1 MFTTILVQP
10 LANGLILFYNV
21 LGSNLGLAIIFFSIF
36 LITIMRPLTKPYMES
51 MKKIKEVAPQLE
63 KLKKKHGKDKMKMAQ
78 AQAEL
83 YKQHKI
89 NPGAGCL
96 PYLLQIVILIA
107 FFNLFTRT
115 LTKGGD
121 ITGNFN
127 DLLYPVLTFAEG
139 HMVNTNFLWL
149 DLAKPDVF
157 HIPGLPFPIPGILL
171 VASAAAQF
179 FSAKA
184 MSSMNQVA
192 VTEAKK
198 TEGDA
203 DDIAASMQKS
213 MIYTFPLITLFVGLN
228 FPAGLA
234 LYWLTFSLIQ
244 VYQQKNNNS
253 LVPAFLRREK
263 MVESPHGKSK

>member
-10 LANGLILFYNV
+10 LANGLILFYNL
-21 LGSNLGLAIIFFSIF
+21 LGSNLGLAITVFSIF
-36 LITIMRPLTKPYMES
+36 LITIMRPLTRPYMES

-121 ITGNFN
+121 ITANFN
-127 DLLYPVLTFAEG
+127 DLLYPALKFAEG
-139 HMVNTNFLWL
+139 YTVNTNFLWL
-149 DLAKPDVF
+149 DLSKPDVF
-157 HIPGLPFPIPGILL
+157 HIPGLPFAIPGVLL
-171 VASAAAQF
+171 IASAAAQF

-192 VTEAKK
+192 VTQAEK
-198 TEGDA
+198 TKGET

-213 MIYTFPLITLFVGLN
+213 MIYTFPLISLIVGLN
-228 FPAGLA
+228 FPSGLA
-234 LYWLTFSLIQ
+234 LYWLTFSLLQ
-244 VYQQKNNNS
+244 VYQQKNGNS
-253 LVPAFLRREK
+253 LVPSFLQKEK
-263 MVESPHGKSK
+263 MIESGK

>member
-1 MFTTILVQP
+1 
-10 LANGLILFYNV
+10 
-21 LGSNLGLAIIFFSIF
+21 
-36 LITIMRPLTKPYMES
+36 MRPLTKPYMDS
-51 MKKIKEVAPQLE
+51 MKRMKEVAPQLE
-63 KLKKKHGKDKMKMAQ
+63 KLKQKHGKDKMKMAQ

-121 ITGNFN
+121 ITANFN
-127 DLLYPVLTFAEG
+127 DLLYPALQFAQG
-139 HMVNTNFLWL
+139 HTVNTNFLWL
-149 DLAKPDVF
+149 DLSKPDVF
-157 HIPGLPFPIPGILL
+157 HIPGLPFVIPGILL
-171 VASAAAQF
+171 IASAASQF
-179 FSAKA
+179 LSAKA

-192 VTEAKK
+192 VVQAEK
-198 TEGDA
+198 TKGEA

-213 MIYTFPLITLFVGLN
+213 MIYTFPLITLFVGLK

-234 LYWLTFSLIQ
+234 LYWLTFSLLQ
-244 VYQQKNNNS
+244 VYQQRNGNS
-253 LVPAFLRREK
+253 LVPAFLKRK
-263 MVESPHGKSK
+263 NLVESGTEVRSGK